1 VEGLSADQG
10 DDARRAA
17 EGERS
22 GPRGI
27 DRGRMLKRALP
38 VAILAVAG
46 AAVALM
52 VATRPEIPRKPVE
65 ERVWLVSAVTAKR
78 SAVRPEL
85 RLYGEVVAAREAQL
99 RPLVAGPV
107 VEIGPNFED
116 GGTVRRGELLLA
128 IDPFEFRSAV
138 TEAEAQAAEAKA
150 HLRELKSDLAGERKA
165 LEQDRALIELRRR
178 DVERAQALRA
188 KGSGTQKSLDDAR
201 LALAQQ
207 EQQLIAREQGI
218 ARLEARIAQQ
228 IAAIQRFEV
237 ALARAEREMAD
248 TRLVAPFDAFVVEA
262 DAAIGKR
269 VSVSDP
275 VATLVEAATLEA
287 RFHMP
292 DDAYGRLAAREG
304 VVGAKAVVIWRSAAR
319 DYRFEATI
327 ERVSGRFDPTSGG
340 VEAFARIHDLDL
352 DTILRPG
359 AFVEVRMPDRRF
371 EGVTRLPDAAV
382 HRPLGATAEPVG
394 GRNPATVY
402 VVVDGRLE
410 ARAVEIVGRDGAD
423 LLVTGALDEGDTV
436 VTTDFAQIGPGVKVD
451 VR

>member
-10 DDARRAA
+10 DDARREA

-22 GPRGI
+22 GPRGL
-27 DRGRMLKRALP
+27 DRGRLLKRALP
-38 VAILAVAG
+38 VAILAAAG

-52 VATRPEIPRKPVE
+52 VATKPEIPRKPVE

-218 ARLEARIAQQ
+218 AGLEARIAQQ
-228 IAAIQRFEV
+228 VAAIQRLEV
-237 ALARAEREMAD
+237 ALARAERDPPDGGA
-248 TRLVAPFDAFVVEA
+248 VAIPEQ
-262 DAAIGKR
+262 
-269 VSVSDP
+269 P
-275 VATLVEAATLEA
+275 
-287 RFHMP
+287 
-292 DDAYGRLAAREG
+292 GRLPGIRE
-304 VVGAKAVVIWRSAAR
+304 
-319 DYRFEATI
+319 RFE
-327 ERVSGRFDPTSGG
+327 
-340 VEAFARIHDLDL
+340 RIAIH
-352 DTILRPG
+352 P
-359 AFVEVRMPDRRF
+359 P
-371 EGVTRLPDAAV
+371 AA
-382 HRPLGATAEPVG
+382 RPLGHGQRAAAAVVHA
-394 GRNPATVY
+394 PAIARDAAASGVEE
-402 VVVDGRLE
+402 RLE
-410 ARAVEIVGRDGAD
+410 VRPSVRCKRMYREIHGI
-423 LLVTGALDEGDTV
+423 T
-436 VTTDFAQIGPGVKVD
+436 
-451 VR
+451 